1 MFISISYLQ
10 TWACCSVYFRVIF
23 QEFVKTRVKLT
34 MSEWSGDP
42 GPSTIAGILSV
53 SERFAQEILDFVEN
67 DFLL

>member
-1 MFISISYLQ
+1 
-10 TWACCSVYFRVIF
+10 
-23 QEFVKTRVKLT
+23 

-67 DFLL
+67 DFYCNWSHDSAKVRA